1 MEKTLSRCVS
11 KSKLLHNEC
20 LCCLC
25 QRMDQY
31 SQSKIL
37 QNGRLDAI
45 ENLEEQFN
53 ENIYLSA

>member
-1 MEKTLSRCVS
+1 
-11 KSKLLHNEC
+11 
-20 LCCLC
+20 
-25 QRMDQY
+25 MDQY